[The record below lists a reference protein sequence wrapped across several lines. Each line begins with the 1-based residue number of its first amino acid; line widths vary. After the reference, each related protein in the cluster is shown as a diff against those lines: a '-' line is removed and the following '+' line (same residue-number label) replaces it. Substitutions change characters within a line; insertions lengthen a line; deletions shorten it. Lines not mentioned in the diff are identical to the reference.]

1 MKSKTNGIVS
11 ASRSVIYVSLRMF
24 QFDSFQRRVI
34 DRLSLIR
41 DRGSREKVDEITR
54 DTSGN

>member
-1 MKSKTNGIVS
+1 M
-11 ASRSVIYVSLRMF
+11 IYVSLGMF
-24 QFDSFQRRVI
+24 HFDSFQNRVI
-34 DRLSLIR
+34 DRLPLIR

>member
-1 MKSKTNGIVS
+1 MIH
-11 ASRSVIYVSLRMF
+11 VSLRGSASDLLRD
-24 QFDSFQRRVI
+24 QVI

-41 DRGSREKVDEITR
+41 DRGALEKVDEITR